1 MRHTF
6 LGLMVLAAFVPA
18 CADREGADPRE
29 ARQEAALE
37 QADRMSGEDVVVTGC
52 LTGHPETNAF
62 VVTAPRN
69 ELVSGALYSREGEVP
84 TYTYELVGNAADLA
98 QHVGREVEV
107 HGRLAGRDDEVDV
120 EQEDKATLEPR
131 RSGDEVVT
139 PHIETETQAE
149 IKVRRLEVS
158 TITPTGQPCRT
169 TRQ

>member
-6 LGLMVLAAFVPA
+6 LGLMVLAALVPA
-18 CADREGADPRE
+18 CADRESDPRE

-52 LTGHPETNAF
+52 LTGNPETNAF

-98 QHVGREVEV
+98 QHIGREVEV

-131 RSGDEVVT
+131 RSGEEVVT

-149 IKVRRLEVS
+149 IKVQRLEVS

-169 TRQ
+169 ARQ